1 MYVYACTCMHVSF
14 SFLIQEGGVKIGR
27 KGERGWLFPCLG
39 KRSCVC
45 CCCCCYWFVF
55 GAPSIFCL
63 TAVYYIVQYAY
74 ELVGKWERRVYVGA
88 LSHTDQFQERVV
100 QELGIWK
107 LIPLKTLCA
116 QLPLAKPSCNSRGL
130 CARVCRPR
138 VVSDPEDY
146 FTLLLTYVKYTHYH
160 QVNCGLLFLF

>member
-1 MYVYACTCMHVSF
+1 MYVYTCTCMHVSF

-27 KGERGWLFPCLG
+27 KEERGWLFPCLG
-39 KRSCVC
+39 KRSCVFFLSVIGLFLVPQGFSVSQQC
-45 CCCCCYWFVF
+45 
-55 GAPSIFCL
+55 
-63 TAVYYIVQYAY
+63 TTQYSM
-74 ELVGKWERRVYVGA
+74 LRNWQGNGKGVSMWEA

-116 QLPLAKPSCNSRGL
+116 QLPLAKSSCNSRGL
-130 CARVCRPR
+130 CARVCRAR
-138 VVSDPEDY
+138 VVSYPEDY